1 MFESCLHFRYCPCF
15 EKGAPWDS
23 GNYRVWNHSK
33 KWVHGMITKY
43 SRTFSSVVH
52 GKSWNPTE
60 DSSDDLW
67 FSKYHAFE
75 YKIDLQAFPCTSR
88 SFKLRLKGLL
98 PVLTADCWLC
108 PYWKHVYLNPSNY
121 TYQLND
127 DGLLSPIVISGEQLP
142 EDFPVLCPC
151 YKCARSS
158 IYACRRNN
166 FLCCDFYRYKTEFC
180 NNPNNA

>member
-1 MFESCLHFRYCPCF
+1 MFVYKVSGRVFESCLHFRYCPCF

-23 GNYRVWNHSK
+23 GNYRVWIHSK

-88 SFKLRLKGLL
+88 SFKLQTQRLITSVDCGLL
-98 PVLTADCWLC
+98 IVSILKACLLKSLQLHISAQWWWIT
-108 PYWKHVYLNPSNY
+108 KSN
-121 TYQLND
+121 
-127 DGLLSPIVISGEQLP
+127 
-142 EDFPVLCPC
+142 
-151 YKCARSS
+151 
-158 IYACRRNN
+158 
-166 FLCCDFYRYKTEFC
+166 RY
-180 NNPNNA
+180 